1 MDQKKTYKILT
12 VLLVMQWA
20 FLRIIAQYPAEI
32 EKYYSNGLYIY
43 ISKFLNLLF
52 GWIPFS
58 VGDILYAILVIVI
71 LKNIFT
77 TLKNKKISVKNTL
90 FKIGGFI
97 SVLFFLF
104 HLNWGLNYFR
114 QPVHKTLNFER
125 EKYTTNELVGF
136 TEKLIVKI
144 NEVHLSITK
153 NDTIVVENI
162 LDKDQIREVSYG
174 VYNQFQQN
182 YPQYSHENLKA
193 KHSLFSLPL
202 TYMGFAGYL
211 NPITNEAQV
220 NSLIPKNTYPMIVCH
235 ELAHQVGIASESEAN
250 FIGYLATTNSDD
262 VYFNYSGYLMAV
274 RFCLFEIFQK
284 DPEKFEA
291 LKIKLNQGILKD
303 IRQSEAFWESYQNW
317 SEQYFKTFYDNFLK
331 ANKQKDG
338 MQSYNKVVTLLINY
352 HKIKE
357 LL

>member
-1 MDQKKTYKILT
+1 MNNEKTYKILT
-12 VLLVMQWA
+12 ILLVMQWA

-43 ISKFLNLLF
+43 VSKFLNLLF

-58 VGDILYAILVIVI
+58 VGDILYAILLIAI
-71 LKNIFT
+71 LKNIFIT
-77 TLKNKKISVKNTL
+77 IKNKKFHLKNTL

-97 SVLFFLF
+97 SVIFFLF

-125 EKYTTNELVGF
+125 EKYTTNELVDF

-144 NEVHLSITK
+144 NQIHLSITK
-153 NDTIVVENI
+153 NDTIIVENT
-162 LDKDQIREVSYG
+162 LNKDQVKETSYA
-174 VYNQFQQN
+174 VYEKFQQN
-182 YPQYSHENLKA
+182 YPQYSHENLMA

-220 NSLIPKNTYPMIVCH
+220 NFLIPKNTYPMIVCH

-250 FIGYLATTNSDD
+250 FIGYLASTNANDI
-262 VYFNYSGYLMAV
+262 YFNYSGYLMAL
-274 RFCLFEIFQK
+274 RFCLFEIFQN
-284 DPEKFEA
+284 DPAKFEA
-291 LKIKLNQGILKD
+291 LKIELNKGILKD

-317 SEQYFKTFYDNFLK
+317 SEKYFKTFYDTFLK
-331 ANKQKDG
+331 ANKQIDG
-338 MQSYNKVVTLLINY
+338 MKSYNKVVVLLINY
-352 HKIKE
+352 HKSKE
-357 LL
+357 L

>member
-1 MDQKKTYKILT
+1 MNSKKTYKILT
-12 VLLVMQWA
+12 VLLLMQWA

-43 ISKFLNLLF
+43 ISKVLNILF

-71 LKNIFT
+71 LRNIFIT
-77 TLKNKKISVKNTL
+77 IKNKKINLKHTL

-114 QPVHKTLNFER
+114 QPVYKILNFEN
-125 EKYTTNELVGF
+125 EKYTTNELVDF
-136 TEKLIVKI
+136 TKKLIVKI
-144 NEVHLSITK
+144 NQVQLSITK
-153 NDTIVVENI
+153 NDTIIVNNDLNKPEI
-162 LDKDQIREVSYG
+162 QEISYN
-174 VYNQFQQN
+174 VYDQFQEK
-182 YPQYSHENLKA
+182 YPQFPYKNLKV

-211 NPITNEAQV
+211 NPLTNEAQV
-220 NSLIPKNTYPMIVCH
+220 NYLIPKNTYPMIVCH

-262 VYFNYSGYLMAV
+262 IYFNYSGYLMAV
-274 RFCLFEIFQK
+274 RFCLYEIFQK
-284 DPEKFEA
+284 DPEKFEL
-291 LKIKLNQGILKD
+291 LKLELNKGILKD

-317 SEQYFKTFYDNFLK
+317 SEQYFKSFYDTFLK

-338 MQSYNKVVTLLINY
+338 MKSYNKVVVLLINY
-352 HKIKE
+352 HKNKA
-357 LL
+357 L

>member
-1 MDQKKTYKILT
+1 
-12 VLLVMQWA
+12 MQWA
-20 FLRIIAQYPAEI
+20 FLRIIAQYPTAI

-43 ISKFLNLLF
+43 ISKILNFFF

-58 VGDILYAILVIVI
+58 VGDILYAILGIVLI
-71 LKNIFT
+71 KNIFT
-77 TLKNKKISVKNTL
+77 TIKNKKIYLKNTL
-90 FKIGGFI
+90 FKIGGYFSI
-97 SVLFFLF
+97 LFFVF

-114 QPVHKTLNFER
+114 QPVHKTLNFEI
-125 EKYTTNELVGF
+125 EKYSANELVDF

-144 NEVHLSITK
+144 NQVHLSATK
-153 NDTIVVENI
+153 NDSFAVENV
-162 LDKDQIREVSYG
+162 LNKDQIKEVSYA
-174 VYNQFQQN
+174 VYEKFQQK

-262 VYFNYSGYLMAV
+262 VYFKYSGYLMAL
-274 RFCLFEIFQK
+274 RFCLYEIYQK
-284 DPEKFEA
+284 DPEKFEV
-291 LKIKLNQGILKD
+291 LKVELNEGILKD
-303 IRQSEAFWESYQNW
+303 IRQSEAFWEAYQNW
-317 SEQYFKTFYDNFLK
+317 SETYFKNFYDFFLK
-331 ANKQKDG
+331 ANKQIDG
-338 MQSYNKVVTLLINY
+338 MKSYNKVVVLLINY
-352 HKIKE
+352 HKNKE
-357 LL
+357 L

>member
-1 MDQKKTYKILT
+1 MNNKKTYQILT

-20 FLRIIAQYPAEI
+20 FFRIIAQYPAGI

-71 LKNIFT
+71 IKNIFT
-77 TLKNKKISVKNTL
+77 AIKNKKFHFKNTF
-90 FKIGGFI
+90 FKIGGFASI
-97 SVLFFLF
+97 LFFIF

-114 QPVHKTLNFER
+114 PPIYKTLNFENK
-125 EKYTTNELVGF
+125 KYTNDDLVDF
-136 TEKLIVKI
+136 TEKLILKI
-144 NEVHLSITK
+144 NHIQLSITK
-153 NDTIVVENI
+153 NDTIIVGNGLIKPEI
-162 LDKDQIREVSYG
+162 QEISYT
-174 VYNQFQQN
+174 VYKQFQEKFTQF
-182 YPQYSHENLKA
+182 PHENLKI
-193 KHSLFSLPL
+193 KNSLYSFPL

-211 NPITNEAQV
+211 NPLTNEAQV
-220 NSLIPKNTYPMIVCH
+220 NYLIPKNTYPMIVCH

-250 FIGYLATTNSDD
+250 FMGYLVSTNSDD

-274 RFCLFEIFQK
+274 RFCLFEIFQN

-317 SEQYFKTFYDNFLK
+317 SEIYFKTFYDFFLK

-338 MQSYNKVVTLLINY
+338 MKSYNKVVALLINY
-352 HKIKE
+352 HKTKE
-357 LL
+357 L

>member
-1 MDQKKTYKILT
+1 MYKILT

-20 FLRIIAQYPAEI
+20 FLRIIAQFPAEI
-32 EKYYSNGLYIY
+32 EKYYSNGIYGY
-43 ISKFLNLLF
+43 ISKFLYLLF

-58 VGDILYAILVIVI
+58 VGDILYALLAIVI
-71 LKNIFT
+71 IKNIFT
-77 TLKNKKISVKNTL
+77 AIKNKKISLKNTL

-97 SVLFFLF
+97 SLLFFLF

-114 QPVHKTLNFER
+114 QPMHKTLNFEI
-125 EKYTTNELVGF
+125 EKYSTNELIDF

-144 NEVHLSITK
+144 NRVHLSIAK
-153 NDTIVVENI
+153 NDTLIVENT
-162 LDKDQIREVSYG
+162 LNKNQLKEVSYN
-174 VYNQFQQN
+174 VYEQFLEK
-182 YPQYSHENLKA
+182 YPQYSHKKLKV
-193 KHSLFSLPL
+193 KHSLFSTPL

-250 FIGYLATTNSDD
+250 FMGFLATTNSDD

-274 RFCLFEIFQK
+274 RFCLFEIYQK
-284 DPEKFEA
+284 DLEKFEM

-317 SEQYFKTFYDNFLK
+317 TEKYFKTFYDNFLK

-338 MQSYNKVVTLLINY
+338 MQSYNKVVMLLINF

-357 LL
+357 L

>member
-1 MDQKKTYKILT
+1 
-12 VLLVMQWA
+12 MQWA
-20 FLRIIAQYPAEI
+20 FLRIIAQYPTEI

-58 VGDILYAILVIVI
+58 VGDILYAILLIVI

-77 TLKNKKISVKNTL
+77 TLKNRRIGLKNTF

-125 EKYTTNELVGF
+125 EKYATNELVDF

-144 NEVHLSITK
+144 NQVHLSITK
-153 NDTIVVENI
+153 NDTIIIDNT
-162 LDKDQIREVSYG
+162 LDKKQLKEVSYD
-174 VYNQFQQN
+174 VYAQFQQK
-182 YPQYSHENLKA
+182 YPQYSHKNLKA

-250 FIGYLATTNSDD
+250 FIGYLATKNSNDA
-262 VYFNYSGYLMAV
+262 YFNYSGYLMAL
-274 RFCLFEIFQK
+274 RFCLYEIFQN
-284 DPEKFEA
+284 DPQKFET
-291 LKIKLNQGILKD
+291 LKVEINKGILKD

-317 SEQYFKTFYDNFLK
+317 SEQYFKTFYDTFLK

-338 MQSYNKVVTLLINY
+338 MKSYNKVVVLLINY
-352 HKIKE
+352 HKKE
-357 LL
+357 EL

>member
-1 MDQKKTYKILT
+1 MDYKKTYKILT

-20 FLRIIAQYPAEI
+20 FLRIIAQFPAEI
-32 EKYYSNGLYIY
+32 EKYYSNGLYRY
-43 ISKFLNLLF
+43 ISKILNILF

-58 VGDILYAILVIVI
+58 VGDILYALLVLVI

-77 TLKNKKISVKNTL
+77 VVKNKKLPLKNTL

-97 SVLFFLF
+97 SILFFLF

-114 QPVHKTLNFER
+114 QPVYKTLNFEN
-125 EKYTTNELVGF
+125 EKYTTNELVDF

-144 NEVHLSITK
+144 NQVQFSITK
-153 NDTIVVENI
+153 NDTIIVNNGLSKPEI
-162 LDKDQIREVSYG
+162 QEISYD
-174 VYNQFQQN
+174 VYKQFQEK
-182 YPQYSHENLKA
+182 YPQFPHENLKV

-250 FIGYLATTNSDD
+250 FMGYLATTNSDD
-262 VYFNYSGYLMAV
+262 IYFNYSGYLMAV
-274 RFCLFEIFQK
+274 RFCLFEIYQM
-284 DPEKFEA
+284 DREKFEA

-317 SEQYFKTFYDNFLK
+317 TEKYFKTFYDNFLK
-331 ANKQKDG
+331 ANKQIDG
-338 MQSYNKVVTLLINY
+338 MKSYNKVVVLLINY
-352 HKIKE
+352 HKNKE
-357 LL
+357 L

>member
-1 MDQKKTYKILT
+1 MNSKKTYKILT
-12 VLLVMQWA
+12 VLLLMQWA

-43 ISKFLNLLF
+43 ISKFLNILF

-71 LKNIFT
+71 LKNIFIT
-77 TLKNKKISVKNTL
+77 IKNKKINLKNTL

-114 QPVHKTLNFER
+114 QPVYKILNFEN
-125 EKYTTNELVGF
+125 EKYTTNELVDF
-136 TEKLIVKI
+136 TKKLIVKI
-144 NEVHLSITK
+144 NQVQFSITK
-153 NDTIVVENI
+153 NDTIIVNNDLNKPEI
-162 LDKDQIREVSYG
+162 QEISYN
-174 VYNQFQQN
+174 VYDQFQEK
-182 YPQYSHENLKA
+182 YPQFPHKNLKV

-211 NPITNEAQV
+211 NPLTNEAHV
-220 NSLIPKNTYPMIVCH
+220 NYLIPKNTYPMIVCH
-235 ELAHQVGIASESEAN
+235 ELAHQAGIASESEAN

-274 RFCLFEIFQK
+274 RFCLYEIFQK
-284 DPEKFEA
+284 DPEKFEL
-291 LKIKLNQGILKD
+291 LKLELNKGILKD
-303 IRQSEAFWESYQNW
+303 IQQSEAFWESYQNW
-317 SEQYFKTFYDNFLK
+317 TEKYFKTFYDNFLK
-331 ANKQKDG
+331 ANNQKDG
-338 MQSYNKVVTLLINY
+338 MKSYNKVVAFLINY
-352 HKIKE
+352 HKNKA
-357 LL
+357 L

>member
-1 MDQKKTYKILT
+1 MNSKKTYKILT
-12 VLLVMQWA
+12 LLLVMQWA
-20 FLRIIAQYPAEI
+20 FLRIIVQYPEKI

-58 VGDILYAILVIVI
+58 VGDILYAILAIVI

-77 TLKNKKISVKNTL
+77 TIKNKEINFKNTL

-114 QPVHKTLNFER
+114 QPVYKTLNFER
-125 EKYTTNELVGF
+125 EKYTTNELIGF
-136 TEKLIVKI
+136 TKKLIAKI
-144 NEVHLSITK
+144 NLVHLSITK
-153 NDTIVVENI
+153 NDTIVVQNTLAKNQI
-162 LDKDQIREVSYG
+162 KDISYT
-174 VYNQFQQN
+174 VYKNFQQN
-182 YPQYSHENLKA
+182 YPQYTHDNLKA

-211 NPITNEAQV
+211 NPITNEAQI

-250 FIGYLATTNSDD
+250 FIGYLASTNADD
-262 VYFNYSGYLMAV
+262 IYYNYSGYLMAL
-274 RFCLFEIFQK
+274 RFCLYEIYQNDPATFEL
-284 DPEKFEA
+284 
-291 LKIKLNQGILKD
+291 LKIELNTGILKD
-303 IRQSEAFWESYQNW
+303 IQQSEAFWESYQNW
-317 SEQYFKTFYDNFLK
+317 SEQYFKTFYDTFLK
-331 ANKQKDG
+331 ANKQLDG
-338 MQSYNKVVTLLINY
+338 MKSYNKVVVLLINY
-352 HKIKE
+352 HKSME
-357 LL
+357 L

>member
-1 MDQKKTYKILT
+1 MDNKKTYKILT
-12 VLLVMQWA
+12 VLLIMQWA
-20 FLRIIAQYPAEI
+20 FLRIIAQYPATI
-32 EKYYSNGLYIY
+32 EKYYSNGLYVY
-43 ISKFLNLLF
+43 ISKFLSLLF

-58 VGDILYAILVIVI
+58 IGDILYVIMAIVI
-71 LKNIFT
+71 IINIYTTIKNRKLHF
-77 TLKNKKISVKNTL
+77 KNTF
-90 FKIGGFI
+90 FKIGGYI
-97 SVLFFLF
+97 SILFFIF

-114 QPVHKTLNFER
+114 QPVYNTLNFEN
-125 EKYTTNELVGF
+125 EKYNTNELVDF

-144 NEVHLSITK
+144 NQVQLSITK
-153 NDTIVVENI
+153 NDTIIVENGLNKPEI
-162 LDKDQIREVSYG
+162 KEISYQ
-174 VYNQFQQN
+174 VYDQFQKK
-182 YPQYSHENLKA
+182 YPQFSHENLKA
-193 KHSLFSLPL
+193 KHSLFNLPL

-211 NPITNEAQV
+211 NPLTNEAQV

-250 FIGYLATTNSDD
+250 FIGYLASTNSDD

-291 LKIKLNQGILKD
+291 LKIKLNLGILKD

-317 SEQYFKTFYDNFLK
+317 SEIYFKTFYDSFLK

-338 MQSYNKVVTLLINY
+338 MKSYNKVVVLLINY
-352 HKIKE
+352 HKTKE
-357 LL
+357 L

>member
-1 MDQKKTYKILT
+1 MNNQKTYKILSI
-12 VLLVMQWA
+12 LLVMQWA

-32 EKYYSNGLYIY
+32 EKYYSNGLYTY
-43 ISKFLNLLF
+43 VSKFLNLLF

-58 VGDILYAILVIVI
+58 VGDILYAVLAIFI
-71 LKNIFT
+71 LKNIFLAIKT
-77 TLKNKKISVKNTL
+77 KKLHIKNTL
-90 FKIGGFI
+90 FKIGGCV

-114 QPVHKTLNFER
+114 QPVNKTLNFEK
-125 EKYTTNELVGF
+125 EKYATNDLVDF

-144 NEVHLSITK
+144 NHVQLSITK
-153 NDTIVVENI
+153 NNTMVVEND
-162 LDKDQIREVSYG
+162 LNKDQIREVSYD
-174 VYNQFQQN
+174 VYKQFQEKF
-182 YPQYSHENLKA
+182 PQYSHENLKA

-250 FIGYLATTNSDD
+250 FIGYLASTNSNDL
-262 VYFNYSGYLMAV
+262 YFNYSGYLMAL
-274 RFCLFEIFQK
+274 RFCLYEIFQK
-284 DPEKFEA
+284 DPAKFEA
-291 LKIKLNQGILKD
+291 LKIKMNKGILKD
-303 IRQSEAFWESYQNW
+303 IQQSEAFWESYQNW

-331 ANKQKDG
+331 ANKQADG
-338 MQSYNKVVTLLINY
+338 MKSYNKVVVLLINY

-357 LL
+357 F